1 MEVLVGEHAHQVP
14 AADVLRLLGTDA
26 ENGLDI
32 LELRARQARFGPNVI
47 PAARGLGPGMRFL
60 LQFHTP
66 LVYIL
71 LAAAA
76 ITAIL
81 QAHDIGEGLVILAAI
96 FAGTALPILPVQILW
111 INMTT
116 AVLLGLM
123 LAFEPN
129 EPDIMQRPPRDPRTP
144 LLTGELI
151 GRILLV
157 SLILLGLLR
166 VLADGLRGVR
176 SRGDRKMD
184 AAATGCRTSSQDN
197 AEPTAHR
204 PTTAHRT
211 RGTRSI
217 VMSKRIPIARP
228 GNPNRHDISKSK
240 KRKDD

>member
-1 MEVLVGEHAHQVP
+1 MHPEEDNAMEVLVGEHAHQVP

-157 SLILLGLLR
+157 SLILLVGALGSFECLLTAC
-166 VLADGLRGVR
+166 VAYGVVGIEKWTR
-176 SRGDRKMD
+176 RRR
-184 AAATGCRTSSQDN
+184 AAGRHRRTTRNQP
-197 AEPTAHR
+197 PTAQ
-204 PTTAHRT
+204 P
-211 RGTRSI
+211 
-217 VMSKRIPIARP
+217 
-228 GNPNRHDISKSK
+228 RHIEQEAQGASS
-240 KRKDD
+240 